1 LKTGHVKCTGSAKWE
16 SHEITTQFRAAISKI
31 SIKMAMP
38 YHCIK
43 RCGSVLV
50 AARGSSIDS
59 FNPEDGSL
67 LSTWKCPC
75 PSAQEGNNKEPNIAY
90 PSTGTLSTALDTQKP
105 ELSIDVVLESSP
117 PTKRRKL
124 STVEDDAQKPP
135 AKNGAKKEQKSA
147 KKGNRRS
154 DAIVSGLETAAVI
167 ALAATEEGRHVIA
180 VTGEDKSIRV
190 FETTV
195 DDDGKQCLKQLSQ
208 RSVVF
213 S

>member
-1 LKTGHVKCTGSAKWE
+1 
-16 SHEITTQFRAAISKI
+16 
-31 SIKMAMP
+31 MAMP

-75 PSAQEGNNKEPNIAY
+75 PSVQEGNNKERNIAN
-90 PSTGTLSTALDTQKP
+90 PPTGVPSTALDTQKP
-105 ELSIDVVLESSP
+105 ESSIDLVLESP
-117 PTKRRKL
+117 PPAKRRKL
-124 STVEDDAQKPP
+124 STVEDEAQKPP
-135 AKNGAKKEQKSA
+135 ARNGA
-147 KKGNRRS
+147 KKGNRRL
-154 DAIVSGLETAAVI
+154 DATVSGLETVAVI
-167 ALAATEEGRHVIA
+167 ALAATEQGRHVIA
-180 VTGEDKSIRV
+180 VTGDDKSIRV

-195 DDDGKQCLKQLSQ
+195 DGDGKQCLKQLSQ

>member
-1 LKTGHVKCTGSAKWE
+1 
-16 SHEITTQFRAAISKI
+16 
-31 SIKMAMP
+31 MP

-50 AARGSSIDS
+50 AARGSCIDS
-59 FNPEDGSL
+59 FNPADGSL

-75 PSAQEGNNKEPNIAY
+75 PSAQEGNKKEPNIADQ
-90 PSTGTLSTALDTQKP
+90 PTGTLPTGLDTQKS
-105 ELSIDVVLESSP
+105 ESSIDVVLESSP
-117 PTKRRKL
+117 AKRRKL
-124 STVEDDAQKPP
+124 STIEDDAPKPP
-135 AKNGAKKEQKSA
+135 AKNGAKKEQKTA
-147 KKGNRRS
+147 KKRNSRS
-154 DAIVSGLETAAVI
+154 DAIVSGLEIAAVI

-190 FETTV
+190 FEITV
-195 DDDGKQCLKQLSQ
+195 DDGRKQCLKQLSQ